1 MSGTR
6 GKRPE
11 GNGSFLRALQD
22 NFGSFSRSRKAIARY
37 LIDHIDE
44 APLLSAQELAR
55 KTSTTSSTVVRFAQN
70 LGFAGYTEMMKTA
83 WREHRLSGAAGAGD
97 GKQLNFPVDDD
108 FSGRAVRTDILI
120 LEETMRKNSAESFLE
135 AVTLLEKAEAI
146 YLAGLFEAA
155 LVTDYLHYYLAIM
168 GLPVV
173 AVTDNSEA
181 SVAAAAGL
189 GEGSVLVAIGFKTG
203 HQFLLRLVKAA
214 REQGA
219 GSIGISDNELSEI
232 ARITEHRL
240 YCYQD
245 STSFAPSLVGAFSLA
260 NALVSALYAR
270 NRHACDAHIARMKRL
285 PLSSDWLV

>member
-22 NFGSFSRSRKAIARY
+22 SFESFSRSRKAIARY

-55 KTSTTSSTVVRFAQN
+55 KTKTTSSTVVRFAQN

-83 WREHRLSGAAGAGD
+83 WSEHRLSGAAGARQG
-97 GKQLNFPVDDD
+97 GQLHFPVDDD

-135 AVTLLEKAEAI
+135 VVTLLEKAEVI

-173 AVTDNSEA
+173 AITDNSEA
-181 SVAAAAGL
+181 SVASAAGL
-189 GEGSVLVAIGFKTG
+189 GASSVLVAIGFRTG
-203 HQFLLRLVKAA
+203 HQFLLRLIKAA
-214 REQGA
+214 REREA
-219 GSIGISDNELSEI
+219 ASVGISDNELSEI
-232 ARITEHRL
+232 ARIADHRL

-270 NRHACDAHIARMKRL
+270 NRHACDTHIASLKRL